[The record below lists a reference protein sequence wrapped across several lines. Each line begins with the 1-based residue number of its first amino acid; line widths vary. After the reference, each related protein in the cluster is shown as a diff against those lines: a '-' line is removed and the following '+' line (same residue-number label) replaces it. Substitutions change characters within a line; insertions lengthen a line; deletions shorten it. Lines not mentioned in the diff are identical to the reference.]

1 MIPGS
6 GSIPE
11 DFSMARLETFDRMS
25 SGSLVPL
32 ARRLTA
38 IGRRVDQRD
47 IRGRPDRSWSQN
59 RPDRAASRVGA
70 LVLALL
76 SPLGAPAQIAAKQQ
90 TVVFEDTKIFAAE
103 GMAEDRF
110 GWAVAVSG
118 DTAVVGTN
126 PDLEGFAYIYQ
137 RDPTDETVWNQVT
150 QLVPSEVI
158 TSGPASARFG
168 TAVAIDGDT
177 VIVGAGNDSSIDQFS
192 GAVFV
197 FERDLGGPDN
207 WGEVK
212 KILAD
217 DGGFQHLF
225 GRVVALDGDRLAV
238 GAEGVPP
245 LGAAY
250 VFERDV
256 GGEENWGFVESVV
269 PPDDGEPFFG
279 RTVDIDGDVLV
290 VGRETDDEFGVNAGA
305 VYLFERNLTGPD
317 QWGLR
322 KKIVADDAQA
332 LTNFGTGLAVAGE
345 LLVVGADQGGTALS
359 PRTGSVYVFSRDQG
373 GPDQWGQVTELL
385 ASDGQTEDL
394 FGRNVAV
401 NSSYISVTTEA
412 NAAYVFASA
421 DGAWQE
427 QFKLMGEN
435 AVFEDF
441 FGRDLDMS
449 GATVIVGTINDDEN
463 GQDAGAAYF
472 FSLFND
478 SLFRDR
484 FEREN

>member
-1 MIPGS
+1 
-6 GSIPE
+6 
-11 DFSMARLETFDRMS
+11 MARFKAFDTMISAVFPLLPSRLAAINLS
-25 SGSLVPL
+25 TGGRVASERSDRCRPQGVP
-32 ARRLTA
+32 ARA
-38 IGRRVDQRD
+38 I
-47 IRGRPDRSWSQN
+47 S
-59 RPDRAASRVGA
+59 RACA

-76 SPLGAPAQIAAKQQ
+76 SPLAAATQIAGTQ
-90 TVVFEDTKIFAAE
+90 TPVLFDDTKVFAAE
-103 GMAEDRF
+103 GMPDDRF
-110 GWAVAVSG
+110 GWAVAISG

-150 QLVPSEVI
+150 QLVPSKVV

-177 VIVGAGNDSSIDQFS
+177 VIVGAGNDSAIDQFS

-197 FERDLGGPDN
+197 FERNLGGSDN
-207 WGEVK
+207 WGEVT

-217 DGGFQHLF
+217 DAGFQHLF

-250 VFERDV
+250 VFERNV
-256 GGEENWGFVESVV
+256 GGEDNWGFVKSVE

-290 VGRETDDEFGVNAGA
+290 VGRQTDDEFGTNAGA

-322 KKIVADDAQA
+322 KKIVADDAQQ
-332 LTNFGTGLAVAGE
+332 LTNFGTGLAVAGD
-345 LLVVGADQGGTALS
+345 LLVVGSDLGGTPEN
-359 PRTGSVYVFSRDQG
+359 PRTGSAYVFSRDQG

-385 ASDGQTEDL
+385 ASDGQNEDL
-394 FGRNVAV
+394 FGRHVAV
-401 NSSYISVTTEA
+401 NASFISVTAEA
-412 NAAYVFASA
+412 NKAYVFAPV

-427 QFKLMGEN
+427 QFKLMGEG

-441 FGRDLDMS
+441 FGRDLAMS

-463 GQDAGAAYF
+463 GEDAGAAYF
-472 FSLFND
+472 FSLTTD
-478 SLFRDR
+478 LLFRDR